1 MERDCFSM
9 EGFFLL
15 MKEKG
20 RNRNKKQSGNGTGIN
35 MMKSQEAAVY
45 REIQKNTE
53 NAMKAIDTISGKVYD
68 DDFAL
73 QISRQS
79 LKYAEIYNEASRQL
93 VEAKAERYQSTAL
106 SDALLKAGIHY
117 NTLLDTSLGHIAE
130 LMIRENNNGIIGL
143 EKAMKHNERAGGGSV
158 ALARQLIGFEEKNIE
173 SLKKYL

>member
-1 MERDCFSM
+1 MRSE
-9 EGFFLL
+9 
-15 MKEKG
+15 
-20 RNRNKKQSGNGTGIN
+20 
-35 MMKSQEAAVY
+35 EAAVY

-93 VEAKAERYQSTAL
+93 VEAKAESYQSTDL
-106 SDALLKAGIHY
+106 SDALKKASIHY
-117 NTLLDTSLGHIAE
+117 NTLLNTSLGHIAE
-130 LMIRENNNGIIGL
+130 LMIRGNNNNIIEM
-143 EKAMKHNERAGGGSV
+143 EKALKHNEKAGEGSV

-173 SLKKYL
+173 SLKRYL